1 MSGGAP
7 PGQFFHPLKN
17 FRKSPQ
23 NMDGGCHHHQGQNT
37 KTVQKMGIPKTS
49 ILTTF

>member
-1 MSGGAP
+1 MSGGATGAIFSSP
-7 PGQFFHPLKN
+7 EKLQK
-17 FRKSPQ
+17 KPQ